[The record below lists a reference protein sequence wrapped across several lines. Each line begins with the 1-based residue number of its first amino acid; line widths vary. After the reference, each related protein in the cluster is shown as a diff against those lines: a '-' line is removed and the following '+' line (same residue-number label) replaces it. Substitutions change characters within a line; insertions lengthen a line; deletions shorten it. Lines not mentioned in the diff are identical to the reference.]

1 MKDKKMSLKEYE
13 KKYSKPEN
21 VKLAKSF
28 IFILSAAIGLII
40 FASLFFIVL
49 RIYEIN
55 KYVGYVAIGVAVLIF
70 LLIYVIPLVKIGTT
84 KSFITNVDSKN
95 AKAAQK
101 YNKKLR
107 NDIADKILDLKFKTE
122 DSIYSDE
129 LIKELAYAKEFK
141 NDKQIKETLTKI
153 YDTDVRKSS
162 NKLIKEHAIKA
173 GVSTALSQSD
183 KVDTLFVVAYNLSLI
198 KDIIF
203 LYGYRPS
210 DAKMSK
216 IYTTVIADA
225 LVAYGMG
232 SSATSITNTITKLG
246 GKALDKIPY
255 VGGAIGTIIDSLAQG
270 MINASLTVMIGFQT
284 KKYLKNE
291 YKLQDILDDIDIAS
305 EEEEKSM
312 TEEVK
317 SEVGSI
323 AKSKNKSKDAEVQ
336 YA

>member
-1 MKDKKMSLKEYE
+1 M
-13 KKYSKPEN
+13 
-21 VKLAKSF
+21 V
-28 IFILSAAIGLII
+28 
-40 FASLFFIVL
+40 
-49 RIYEIN
+49 
-55 KYVGYVAIGVAVLIF
+55 
-70 LLIYVIPLVKIGTT
+70 
-84 KSFITNVDSKN
+84 NVDSKN
-95 AKAAQK
+95 ARAAQK
-101 YNKKLR
+101 YNRKLR
-107 NDIADKILDLKFKTE
+107 NDLADKILDLKFKTDE
-122 DSIYSDE
+122 SIYSDE
-129 LIKELAYAKEFK
+129 LIEKLVYAKEAQK
-141 NDKQIKETLTKI
+141 DNQIKEALTKI
-153 YDTDVRKSS
+153 YDTDVRKAS
-162 NKLIKEHAIKA
+162 NKLIKEHALKV

-210 DAKMSK
+210 DTKMSK

-305 EEEEKSM
+305 EDEEKAM
-312 TEEVK
+312 TDEVK
-317 SEVGSI
+317 SEVSSI
-323 AKSKNKSKDAEVQ
+323 AKSKKKSKDAEVQ